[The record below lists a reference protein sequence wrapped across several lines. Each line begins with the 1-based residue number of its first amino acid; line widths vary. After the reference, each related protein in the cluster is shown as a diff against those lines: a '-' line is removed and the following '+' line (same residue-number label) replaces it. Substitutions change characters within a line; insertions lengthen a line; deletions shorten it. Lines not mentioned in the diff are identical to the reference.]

1 MSSTLIENQ
10 RRASTRVERAYRH
23 IKTLILSA
31 ELPPG
36 APINEVQFARELE
49 ISRTPLREAIRQ
61 LEHDGL
67 IVRYPNKGVFVRQ
80 MAMKEFFEIWQ
91 IREWLEPLAC
101 EIAARNIAESA
112 LKELGEELLRLRE
125 TNPGIEEYEI
135 HHRIDVQLHSLILEA
150 AGNQTLTKLIDGL
163 SDRIMHIRMVHTP
176 ERLQAS
182 VAEHMEI
189 ISGFLAGDP
198 MMASDAMR
206 KHLENA
212 REYISFLK

>member
-1 MSSTLIENQ
+1 MSSTLIED
-10 RRASTRVERAYRH
+10 RRRDGTRVERAYRH

-36 APINEVQFARELE
+36 APINEVQIARELK

-67 IVRYPNKGVFVRQ
+67 VVRYPNKGVFVRQ
-80 MAMKEFFEIWQ
+80 LAMKEFFEIWQ

-101 EIAARNIAESA
+101 EIATRNIDKSI
-112 LKELGEELLRLRE
+112 LRELEEELLRFRE
-125 TNPGIEEYEI
+125 EDPGIEEYEI

-150 AGNQTLTKLIDGL
+150 AGNLTLKKVIDSL
-163 SDRIMHIRMVHTP
+163 NNHIMHIRMVHTP

-189 ISGFLAGDP
+189 ISGLLAGDP
-198 MMASDAMR
+198 AMASGAMR

-212 REYISFLK
+212 RENISLL

>member
-1 MSSTLIENQ
+1 MSSTNNENR
-10 RRASTRVERAYRH
+10 RRAGTRVEHTYRH

-36 APINEVQFARELE
+36 APINEVQIARELE

-67 IVRYPNKGVFVRQ
+67 VVRYPNKGVFVRQ

-112 LKELGEELLRLRE
+112 LKELEKELLRLRE
-125 TNPGIEEYEI
+125 ANPGIEEYEI
-135 HHRIDVQLHSLILEA
+135 NHRIDIQLHSLILETT
-150 AGNQTLTKLIDGL
+150 GNQTLKKVIAGL
-163 SDRIMHIRMVHTP
+163 NNHIMHVRMVHTP
-176 ERLQAS
+176 EHFRAS
-182 VAEHMEI
+182 VDDHLEI
-189 ISGFLAGDP
+189 ISALLARDS
-198 MMASDAMR
+198 MKASDAMR

-212 REYISFLK
+212 REYRFHS